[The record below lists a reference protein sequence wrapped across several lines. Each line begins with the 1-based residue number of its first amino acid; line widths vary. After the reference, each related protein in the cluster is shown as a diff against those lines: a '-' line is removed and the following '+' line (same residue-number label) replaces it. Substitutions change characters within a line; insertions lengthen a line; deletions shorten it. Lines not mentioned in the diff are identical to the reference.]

1 MDIKVLE
8 KKKDRLVIEVRG
20 EGHTLLNLLR
30 EKAWASGVNQA
41 SYIIEHPYMSH
52 PKITIRA
59 DDPIKALKGAIQK
72 LGDEAKEFDREFSRS
87 LKR

>member
-8 KKKDRLVIEVRG
+8 KKKGRLVIEVRG

-30 EKAWASGVNQA
+30 EKAWNSKAKQA
-41 SYIIEHPYMSH
+41 SYMIEHPYMAQ
-52 PKITIRA
+52 PKIIIKA
-59 DDPIKALKGAIQK
+59 DDPVKVMKSAVQQVA
-72 LGDEAKEFDREFSRS
+72 DEAKEFDREFSRA